1 MKTSTRLIW
10 MLTLVVG
17 MVMTVGGYFIL
28 HQREIVLEQSMRNE
42 VEAHARTM
50 QIALEAMYRAGRQH
64 EAQELIDSMSDN
76 PRVYAVVLFSAV
88 GEVIKVSDQ
97 LVADEIK
104 FPPEVRH
111 VLETGD
117 LAESIRVINNEEVFS
132 ILMPIRVGR
141 ARQGVFEIA
150 LPMAFIKAD
159 YARARREI
167 ALVTLLLFVIIIFV
181 VVLVTRYSILRPI
194 DELLRGAAALGRG
207 KLDYRVV
214 VPSNDHEFAQLE
226 SEFNRMANNLEEQQ
240 NNARREMEKRLKLE
254 RELRQSE
261 HLASVGRLAAGVAH
275 EIGTPLNVIEVRA
288 EQLLTDPDG
297 SPERKKRNITII
309 ITQVERITFIVRQ
322 LLNLARPY
330 KLQRVP
336 IDLNALIAS
345 TMEML
350 ETKLIAS
357 NGSNIVAEIQQRENT
372 WVNGDKELL
381 RQVFSNLIVNAVHA
395 MPNGGRLWISYA
407 QHTPEKEGNRFLA
420 VQVSDNGTGIRPEHF
435 PPLFDPFFTTK
446 DVGSGIGLGL
456 PVSRRIVE
464 EHGGW
469 IEAANNEHGGAIFTI
484 HLPLA
489 FQVAE
494 KIAFSTSLES
504 EKEKAIQ

>member
-1 MKTSTRLIW
+1 MKISTRLIW

-17 MVMTVGGYFIL
+17 VVMTVGGYFIL

-42 VEAHARTM
+42 VEAHARTL
-50 QIALEAMYRAGRQH
+50 QIALEAMYRAGREH

-76 PRVYAVVLFSAV
+76 PRVSAVVLFSAL
-88 GEVIKVSDQ
+88 GDVIKVSDQ

-117 LAESIRVINNEEVFS
+117 LAESIRIINNEEVFS
-132 ILMPIRVGR
+132 ILMPIRVGNK
-141 ARQGVFEIA
+141 RQGVFEIA
-150 LPMAFIKAD
+150 LPMSFIEAD

-207 KLDYRVV
+207 NLDYRVI

-226 SEFNRMANNLEEQQ
+226 NEFNRMANNLEEQR
-240 NNARREMEKRLKLE
+240 NNALREMEKRLKLE

-288 EQLLTDPDG
+288 EQVLNDQDG
-297 SPERKKRNITII
+297 SLERRRRNITII
-309 ITQVERITFIVRQ
+309 ITQVERIAFIVRQ

-345 TMEML
+345 TVDML
-350 ETKLIAS
+350 ETKLKTS
-357 NGSNIVAEIQQRENT
+357 NGSNVIVEIEPHEST

-395 MPNGGRLWISYA
+395 MPNGGKLWISYA
-407 QHTPEKEGNRFLA
+407 QNKIEKDGKRFLV
-420 VQVSDNGTGIRPEHF
+420 VQVSDNGTGIKPEHF
-435 PPLFDPFFTTK
+435 SPLFDPFFTTK

-456 PVSRRIVE
+456 PVSRRIIE

-469 IEAANNEHGGAIFTI
+469 IEAANNEHGGATFTI
-484 HLPLA
+484 HLP
-489 FQVAE
+489 VAP
-494 KIAFSTSLES
+494 KIAGESAFSTLVS